1 MVACVDVII
10 FKRNNMGQ
18 DYLQTTNYKLQTKYG
33 FTLIEIAITVAIVG
47 VLLGIIIFAIN
58 PAQYLAR
65 GRDTQRKG
73 DSLSIL
79 SVIGQRAADNKGVF
93 ETGCAAGVI
102 PATTTKMATGVGNYD
117 IGPCLVPAYLSKL
130 PFDPTATG
138 AHWTSTT
145 DYDTG
150 YNLSK
155 DVTTG
160 RITISAPSAELEV
173 ITYTR

>member
-1 MVACVDVII
+1 MKD
-10 FKRNNMGQ
+10 RNALNA
-18 DYLQTTNYKLQTKYG
+18 
-33 FTLIEIAITVAIVG
+33 FTLIEVAITVGILAI
-47 VLLGIIIFAIN
+47 LLGIVIFAIN

-65 GRDTQRKG
+65 SRDTERKG

-93 ETGCAAGVI
+93 ETGCVAGAI
-102 PATTTKMATGVGNYD
+102 PGTTTKMATGVGNYD
-117 IGPCLVPAYLSKL
+117 IGPCLVPAYLQKL

-150 YNLSK
+150 YRLLK
-155 DVTTG
+155 DATTG
-160 RITISAPSAELEV
+160 RITISAPSAELET

>member
-1 MVACVDVII
+1 MI
-10 FKRNNMGQ
+10 GQ
-18 DYLQTTNYKLQTKYG
+18 YPKSGPSKKYLYSKFYILNSNKG

-79 SVIGQRAADNKGVF
+79 SVIGQRAADNKGIF
-93 ETGCAAGVI
+93 ETNCAAGVI